1 MGKIAGYL
9 KNYSNKST
17 AQGYQSAV
25 YTFLDNIYGKQR
37 QGKAVTTLEKEVY
50 ENFLDQY
57 LSEERNFAED
67 MAAFAVSLSARP
79 PQAARVTYTYV
90 REFFSHYDL
99 ELHKKDQK
107 FIRTKLPKGTTA
119 RTVEKDLDIETIRI
133 IIQHVDVKGR
143 ALILALA
150 SSGMRINEA
159 LTLTLDDINLKVKPS
174 EITLRGE
181 NTKTGD
187 NRFTFISSEATQA
200 INEWLKVR
208 SEYIRT
214 STNRNNGL
222 VKSGRGNKKTGE
234 DDGRLF
240 PFSDQNASALWDN
253 SLEKAGIL
261 TRDKSTKRKQLHYHQ
276 LRKFFI
282 SQMSLV
288 VSKEIPETLAGH
300 AGYLT
305 EAYRRYPKKQLAAEY
320 LKAERMVTIQ
330 GDADVGKLREDL
342 DTTVKTL
349 QETRNGQEKASSALS
364 SVVIENQGLKEQ
376 LNAMINKIQEMQNAA
391 AGHTS
396 EIAELKERTR
406 AISKLVETL
415 MSENVKTQ
423 DDKALVHG
431 ASVAKSLHRS
441 PRKK

>member
-1 MGKIAGYL
+1 MGKIAEYL

-25 YTFLDNIYGKQR
+25 YTFLDNVYGKQR
-37 QGKAVTTLEKEVY
+37 QGKAVTTREKELY
-50 ENFLDQY
+50 ENLVEQY
-57 LSEERNFAED
+57 LSDRRNYAED
-67 MAAFAVSLSARP
+67 MAAFAVSLNSRP
-79 PQAARVTYTYV
+79 PQAARVTFTYT
-90 REFFSHYDL
+90 REFFNHYEL
-99 ELHKKDQK
+99 ELREKDRK

-119 RTVEKDLDIETIRI
+119 RTVEKDLDTETVRT
-133 IIQHVDVKGR
+133 IIQHIDVKGR
-143 ALILALA
+143 ALILTLA

-159 LTLTLDDINLKVKPS
+159 LSLTLDDIDLKKKPA
-174 EITLRGE
+174 EITIRGE

-187 NRFTFISSEATQA
+187 SRITFMSSEAAAAVT
-200 INEWLKVR
+200 EWLKVR
-208 SEYIRT
+208 EAYIL
-214 STNRNNGL
+214 SSLNRNNGL
-222 VKSGRGNKKTGE
+222 MKNGKSNMQVK
-234 DDGRLF
+234 DDQRLF
-240 PFSDQNASALWDN
+240 PFSDQNASVIWDN
-253 SLEKAGIL
+253 ALQKAGL
-261 TRDKSTKRKQLHYHQ
+261 MSRDRGTNRKQLHYHQ
-276 LRKFFI
+276 LRKFFL
-282 SQMSLV
+282 SQLSLV
-288 VSKEIPETLAGH
+288 ISKEIAEMLAGH

-305 EAYRRYPKKQLAAEY
+305 GEYRRYTKKQLAAEY

-364 SVVIENQGLKEQ
+364 SVVIENQELKGQ
-376 LNAMINKIQEMQNAA
+376 LNAMRNEIQEMQNAA

-431 ASVAKSLHRS
+431 ASVAKSLVRS
-441 PRKK
+441 SRKK